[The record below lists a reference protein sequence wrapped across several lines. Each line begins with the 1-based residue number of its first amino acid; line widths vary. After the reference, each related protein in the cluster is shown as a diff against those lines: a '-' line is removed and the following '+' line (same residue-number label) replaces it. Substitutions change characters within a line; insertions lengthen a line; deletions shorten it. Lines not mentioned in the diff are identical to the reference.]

1 MWRRQPSKP
10 QLQRTRLPRVLATW
24 LHLVHSEPGGELLPS
39 ERDETDLDRQQR
51 EGERVLGSGR
61 QREAEVLL
69 DWRQRERQEHQVAKK
84 NIQKGTNKL
93 LNKLI
98 KKHQVA
104 QRQEVQQRQVVQ
116 HWRVSLETLL
126 EFVNATLT
134 FFSVLEGHS
143 QTTERATKTALRS
156 LTTSTTMASGDL
168 FTHVDLIH
176 LLLLLVPL
184 IYSQLLLAG
193 STTFRATT
201 ESLQSARRS

>member
-1 MWRRQPSKP
+1 M
-10 QLQRTRLPRVLATW
+10 
-24 LHLVHSEPGGELLPS
+24 
-39 ERDETDLDRQQR
+39 
-51 EGERVLGSGR
+51 
-61 QREAEVLL
+61 
-69 DWRQRERQEHQVAKK
+69 
-84 NIQKGTNKL
+84 
-93 LNKLI
+93 
-98 KKHQVA
+98 A

-126 EFVNATLT
+126 EFVNAFLT
-134 FFSVLEGHS
+134 CFSVLEEHS

-193 STTFRATT
+193 STTFHATT

>member
-1 MWRRQPSKP
+1 MIEKF
-10 QLQRTRLPRVLATW
+10 
-24 LHLVHSEPGGELLPS
+24 
-39 ERDETDLDRQQR
+39 QQ
-51 EGERVLGSGR
+51 
-61 QREAEVLL
+61 
-69 DWRQRERQEHQVAKK
+69 
-84 NIQKGTNKL
+84 
-93 LNKLI
+93 

-176 LLLLLVPL
+176 FLLLLVPL
-184 IYSQLLLAG
+184 TYSQLLPAG